1 MFHNINYTINNGY
14 TNDISVEVSLS
25 DKVKI
30 PDETINKVL
39 IVAIHHLMDNME
51 TTEQES
57 AE

>member
-1 MFHNINYTINNGY
+1 MKQYTINYSINGY
-14 TNDISVEVSLS
+14 SDLSVKIMLS

>member
-1 MFHNINYTINNGY
+1 MSHEIRYSLTGY
-14 TNDISVEVSLS
+14 SNDLTVEVTMS

-51 TTEQES
+51 TTEES
-57 AE
+57 AK

>member
-1 MFHNINYTINNGY
+1 MLHKINYSTNGY
-14 TNDISVEVSLS
+14 TSDITVEVRLS

-39 IVAIHHLMDNME
+39 IVAIHHLMDNMD

>member
-1 MFHNINYTINNGY
+1 MLHKINYSINGY
-14 TNDISVEVSLS
+14 TNDITVEVRLS
-25 DKVKI
+25 DKFKI

>member
-1 MFHNINYTINNGY
+1 MFHNINYTINGY

-30 PDETINKVL
+30 PDETINKAL
-39 IVAIHHLMDNME
+39 IVTMNYLLENME